1 MLKAREVY
9 ETRVEEIDIYFDF
22 LFKVVDRNAQLSLAL
37 PFGEGA
43 PGERELVHIK
53 SSLID
58 TLKANGF
65 LLLYNIVEASVRQVL
80 QAIRNDMQ
88 KYGHHF
94 DDLHDD
100 LQHHF
105 ATLMKDDDIRGR
117 IKKQRMDGRPPL
129 AVAIINAGF
138 EANKIGG
145 NVHYGELEKLAK
157 KFGFNP
163 GKDPYLKEYNLAP
176 LLEVK
181 NRRNDLAH
189 GSLAFLACGSNVTI
203 DQIMAIKVS
212 VVDYLGMLLNN
223 IEVYLSKKGYLAT
236 PPGAA

>member
-22 LFKVVDRNAQLSLAL
+22 LFKVVDRNAQLSLSL
-37 PFGEGA
+37 PYGEGA

-65 LLLYNIVEASVRQVL
+65 LLLYNLVEASVRQAL

-88 KYGHHF
+88 KHGHHF
-94 DDLHDD
+94 DDLHDE

-117 IKKQRMDGRPPL
+117 IKKQRLDGRPPL

-145 NVHYGELEKLAK
+145 MYTTESSR
-157 KFGFNP
+157 
-163 GKDPYLKEYNLAP
+163 NLRKS
-176 LLEVK
+176 LGSIRVK
-181 NRRNDLAH
+181 
-189 GSLAFLACGSNVTI
+189 I
-203 DQIMAIKVS
+203 PI
-212 VVDYLGMLLNN
+212 
-223 IEVYLSKKGYLAT
+223 
-236 PPGAA
+236 